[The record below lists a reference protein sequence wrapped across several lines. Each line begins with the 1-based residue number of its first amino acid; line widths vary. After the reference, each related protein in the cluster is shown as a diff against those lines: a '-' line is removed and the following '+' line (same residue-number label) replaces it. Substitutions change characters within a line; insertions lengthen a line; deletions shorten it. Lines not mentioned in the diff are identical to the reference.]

1 MTLLALY
8 ALFMTYRLAKA
19 PLRSYHTTLKFAA
32 VKALVFA
39 TPLQRALLNSIFG
52 AAGPWWLHV
61 VFVAE
66 TPLLLLLLALAFPAS
81 ELPMLPRDHD
91 AESDA
96 TGGARSDDEAARL
109 V

>member
-1 MTLLALY
+1 M
-8 ALFMTYRLAKA
+8 
-19 PLRSYHTTLKFAA
+19 LRDH
-32 VKALVFA
+32 
-39 TPLQRALLNSIFG
+39 
-52 AAGPWWLHV
+52 

-66 TPLLLLLLALAFPAS
+66 TMPGA
-81 ELPMLPRDHD
+81 RDDHDGHD

>member
-1 MTLLALY
+1 
-8 ALFMTYRLAKA
+8 MTYRLARG
-19 PLRSYHTTLKFAA
+19 PLRAYHTTLKFAA

-52 AAGPWWLHV
+52 TAGPWWLHV

-66 TPLLLLLLALAFPAS
+66 MPLLLDHVFVAETMPGA
-81 ELPMLPRDHD
+81 RDDHDGHD

>member
-1 MTLLALY
+1 M
-8 ALFMTYRLAKA
+8 
-19 PLRSYHTTLKFAA
+19 LRDH
-32 VKALVFA
+32 
-39 TPLQRALLNSIFG
+39 
-52 AAGPWWLHV
+52 

-66 TPLLLLLLALAFPAS
+66 TMPGA
-81 ELPMLPRDHD
+81 RDHDGHD

>member
-1 MTLLALY
+1 M
-8 ALFMTYRLAKA
+8 
-19 PLRSYHTTLKFAA
+19 LRDH
-32 VKALVFA
+32 
-39 TPLQRALLNSIFG
+39 
-52 AAGPWWLHV
+52 

-66 TPLLLLLLALAFPAS
+66 TMPGA
-81 ELPMLPRDHD
+81 RDHDHDGHD